1 MLMMIMTFHYRIKE
15 YILLKQWVPQNETE
29 YILSCLGVVTLGV
42 IYELLR
48 TARLILFQK
57 DDVQEDVWTVYLNS
71 LSDILIDGPFQVY
84 QCNVEYVQPDY
95 GTLVTSDCHC
105 APEKPFRPFSLNVL
119 ADKYHQYQSILH
131 AVQEFLGLS
140 LMMITMTYNTPIAAS
155 VAVGHIIGF
164 FFLSPLFSAR
174 EQQRISQCCCN

>member
-57 DDVQEDVWTVYLNS
+57 DDVQED
-71 LSDILIDGPFQVY
+71 VY